1 MKKIFYPLAALLLLA
16 SCKTSK
22 ENKHDEAN
30 NKKIINVII
39 NPIIDSSFYF
49 TKGNRG
55 IEYSNEKYYQYL
67 VKQLGDKN
75 NKLYQAKFFTQW
87 ESEKDNVHPDWVVKI
102 TLVSLDMPKP
112 KVSIYSK
119 TKNSSVV
126 PFAEDVTTRAKLTT
140 DYKNIS
146 YSVSGQLVVNI
157 TDVKTG
163 KKISSA
169 TYSDT
174 YTWVDQDVSSS
185 TGDLD
190 GLGGNRGNL
199 SSNNNPIPNKEFI
212 LNNLYQKLYPKIKS
226 SIANAVNM

>member
-1 MKKIFYPLAALLLLA
+1 
-16 SCKTSK
+16 
-22 ENKHDEAN
+22 
-30 NKKIINVII
+30 
-39 NPIIDSSFYF
+39 
-49 TKGNRG
+49 
-55 IEYSNEKYYQYL
+55 
-67 VKQLGDKN
+67 
-75 NKLYQAKFFTQW
+75 
-87 ESEKDNVHPDWVVKI
+87 
-102 TLVSLDMPKP
+102 
-112 KVSIYSK
+112 
-119 TKNSSVV
+119 
-126 PFAEDVTTRAKLTT
+126 LTT

-157 TDVKTG
+157 TDVKSG